1 MKYRRK
7 VEVVAD
13 LLSAAGEG
21 AKKTH
26 IMYGGKLSFKYL
38 NVYLGLATKA
48 GLVSFDEDTS
58 RYSITEKGKVF
69 LARFKKYKRRVDR
82 LEKQHG
88 LVKNEMTFLEKM
100 CFSVSL
106 SHGGGSDGKVGCN
119 ESNVESG

>member
-13 LLSAAGEG
+13 LLSAAREG

-38 NVYLGLATKA
+38 NVYLRLVTKA
-48 GLVSFDEDTS
+48 GLVSLDEHTG

-69 LARFKKYKRRVDR
+69 LTRFKKYKRRVDR